1 MNDPDVASV
10 EVLVGRL
17 GRAHGLRG
25 EIAVDV
31 RTDEPD
37 RRFAPGSTFRT
48 ARGALTL
55 TRHRWHGD
63 RLLATFAELTDR
75 TAAEEWRGVELR
87 VDVSPTERP
96 DDPEEFYDHQLV
108 GLLVVDEA
116 GAELGRVVEVLHLP
130 GQDLLAVAS
139 DRPGVGG
146 EVLLPFVSEI
156 VPDVDLPGGRLVA
169 RPPTG
174 LLTEEAD

>member
-25 EIAVDV
+25 EVAVDV
-31 RTDEPD
+31 RTDEPE
-37 RRFAPGSTFRT
+37 RRFAPGAAFRT
-48 ARGALTL
+48 SRGVLTL

-75 TAAEEWRGVELR
+75 TAAEEWRGVELK
-87 VDVSPTERP
+87 VDVSATDRP

-108 GLLVVDEA
+108 GLLVVDET
-116 GAELGRVVEVLHLP
+116 GDELGRVTEVLHLP
-130 GQDLLAVAS
+130 GQDLLAVAT
-139 DRPGVGG
+139 DRPGVDG
-146 EVLLPFVSEI
+146 EVLVPFVTEI
-156 VPDVDLPGGRLVA
+156 VPEVDLAAGRLVA
-169 RPPTG
+169 RPPAG
-174 LLTEEAD
+174 LLSGDAD